1 MKSEFTK
8 FRFQS
13 NLTHTIINVHI
24 DYHSKLKI
32 NNTYIYCLDSSIQM
46 FHSTFDVFDHL
57 NKKKLSSAHT
67 KWSIPLSVGVF
78 LCQEI
83 ETKYLK
89 KSVFMIIFIFFS
101 CLNYNKKWRLIS
113 WPVHAKLRLLQ
124 DTYWDHWIKIMS

>member
-1 MKSEFTK
+1 
-8 FRFQS
+8 
-13 NLTHTIINVHI
+13 
-24 DYHSKLKI
+24 
-32 NNTYIYCLDSSIQM
+32 M

-78 LCQEI
+78 LRQEI

-101 CLNYNKKWRLIS
+101 CLNYNK
-113 WPVHAKLRLLQ
+113 
-124 DTYWDHWIKIMS
+124 T